1 MEILTDIALRA
12 HWFRSHEKEYRVSKD
27 TMLTPAA
34 RDFIREHGITLI
46 YEETASE
53 GQPEDAVSS
62 VPEAVKAVNQLPD
75 AATIEKIAKAA
86 AAAVTNGK
94 RLDTAKAAAATS
106 GQQQATAKAAAAL
119 ERCRQDISKTAAAES
134 AGEPYKAMPMAA
146 VPHGADHKPQYVN
159 GETGEVLSVK
169 PENMTHLHGNVLV
182 PKTHPQIAFRGM
194 LDSLEAKI
202 MSLQVA
208 ASENGLHRLTDA
220 LDEVLA
226 YVRQILSAEVLDKE
240 LEEIHLLG
248 LDSAGLRYESH
259 HIKDIYGIPHPMPEY
274 RMGRICIGLN
284 ELRTFVRE
292 TELAAA
298 RAFQSGDTCT
308 RPDIVEAMN
317 RLSSVIYI
325 LFCRQLTGRW
335 PGQQEA
341 SEVKDL
347 PGFLV
352 EASGRHVHLTQQ
364 AIDVLFGENLH
375 EKSPLSQ
382 PGQYASKER
391 VRLVTAKGEID
402 NVVVLGPPRD
412 AVQVE
417 MSLTDA
423 RILGITIPVNLS
435 GDLKG
440 AADVILVGPKGI
452 YNAVGSVIASK
463 AHIHMT
469 PEDARLYGVEDGDS
483 VAVRLETERPVT
495 IDEVI
500 IRVSD
505 KFSLA
510 MHMDYDEANACSYKK
525 GDLGY
530 IIKKN

>member
-12 HWFRSHEKEYRVSKD
+12 HWFRSHEKAYHVSKD

-46 YEETASE
+46 YEDSALE
-53 GQPEDAVSS
+53 GQPEVEVSS
-62 VPEAVKAVNQLPD
+62 VPESVKAVNQLPD
-75 AATIEKIAKAA
+75 AA
-86 AAAVTNGK
+86 
-94 RLDTAKAAAATS
+94 
-106 GQQQATAKAAAAL
+106 
-119 ERCRQDISKTAAAES
+119 ES
-134 AGEPYKAMPMAA
+134 VGEPYKAMPMAA
-146 VPHGADHKPQYVN
+146 VPQGADHKPQYVN

-202 MSLQVA
+202 MSLQVV

-240 LEEIHLLG
+240 LGEIHLLG

-259 HIKDIYGIPHPMPEY
+259 HIKEIYGIPHPMPEY

-335 PGQQEA
+335 PGQQEP
-341 SEVKDL
+341 SEMKDL

-382 PGQYASKER
+382 PGQYASEER

-402 NVVVLGPPRD
+402 NVVVLGPPRG

-440 AADVILVGPKGI
+440 AADVIL
-452 YNAVGSVIASK
+452 VGSVIASK

-495 IDEVI
+495 IDDVI
-500 IRVSD
+500 IRVSE

-525 GDLGY
+525 GDMGY

>member
-12 HWFRSHEKEYRVSKD
+12 HWFRSHEKAYHVSKD

-46 YEETASE
+46 YEDSALE
-53 GQPEDAVSS
+53 GQPEVEVSS
-62 VPEAVKAVNQLPD
+62 VPESVKAVNQLPD
-75 AATIEKIAKAA
+75 AA
-86 AAAVTNGK
+86 
-94 RLDTAKAAAATS
+94 
-106 GQQQATAKAAAAL
+106 
-119 ERCRQDISKTAAAES
+119 ES
-134 AGEPYKAMPMAA
+134 VGEPYKAMPMAA
-146 VPHGADHKPQYVN
+146 VPQGADHKPQYVN
-159 GETGEVLSVK
+159 GEPGEVLSVK

-202 MSLQVA
+202 MSLQVV

-240 LEEIHLLG
+240 LGEIHLLG

-259 HIKDIYGIPHPMPEY
+259 HIKEIYGIPHPMPEY

-335 PGQQEA
+335 PGQQEP
-341 SEVKDL
+341 SEMKDL

-382 PGQYASKER
+382 PGQYASEER

-402 NVVVLGPPRD
+402 NVVVLGPPRG

-452 YNAVGSVIASK
+452 YNDTG
-463 AHIHMT
+463 
-469 PEDARLYGVEDGDS
+469 GCQ
-483 VAVRLETERPVT
+483 
-495 IDEVI
+495 I
-500 IRVSD
+500 IW
-505 KFSLA
+505 
-510 MHMDYDEANACSYKK
+510 C
-525 GDLGY
+525 
-530 IIKKN
+530 